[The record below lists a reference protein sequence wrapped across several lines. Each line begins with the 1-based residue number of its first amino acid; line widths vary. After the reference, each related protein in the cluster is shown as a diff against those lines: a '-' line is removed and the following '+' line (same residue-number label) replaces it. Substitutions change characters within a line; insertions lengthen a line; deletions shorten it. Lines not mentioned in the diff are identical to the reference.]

1 MASNGTMMCWGMEC
15 EDGTKWYND
24 VPGYGVRTTPN
35 GTMMCREMEC
45 ENDTKWYNDV
55 PGHGVLGWHQMVQ

>member
-1 MASNGTMMCWGMEC
+1 M
-15 EDGTKWYND
+15 
-24 VPGYGVRTTPN
+24 TPN
-35 GTMMCREMEC
+35 GTMICRGMEC